1 MSDSHAK
8 KVRKKRQRR
17 QRAHQ
22 RIRRQIQGTTER
34 PRLAVFKSL
43 KYIYAQVIDD
53 STGRTLAQANSGEA
67 DLKSGLEASAG
78 SVEAAKAVGE
88 TVAERAKA
96 QGIEK
101 VVFDRGGFIYHGKIK
116 AVADG
121 AREKGLVF

>member
-22 RIRRQIQGTTER
+22 RIRSQIQGTTER

-53 STGRTLAQANSGEA
+53 STGRTLAQANSGEV
-67 DLKSGLEASAG
+67 DLKSGLDSSTG
-78 SVEAAKAVGE
+78 SCEAAKAVGE
-88 TVAERAKA
+88 AVATRAKEA
-96 QGIEK
+96 GVES
-101 VVFDRGGFIYHGKIK
+101 VVFDRGGFIYHGRIK
-116 AVADG
+116 AVADA
-121 AREKGLVF
+121 AREKGLQF

>member
-1 MSDSHAK
+1 MTDSHTK
-8 KVRKKRQRR
+8 RVRDKVRRR
-17 QRAHQ
+17 KRAHL
-22 RIRRQIQGTTER
+22 RVRKSIQGTAER
-34 PRLAVFKSL
+34 PRLSVYKSL
-43 KYIYAQVIDD
+43 RYVYAQVIDD
-53 STGRTLAQANSGEA
+53 KNGRTLAQANSGEA

-116 AVADG
+116 AVAEG